1 MKVFGVF
8 MPYHKNEI
16 LDSCYEGYD
25 ELPSYPR
32 ESRRVRVFTD
42 KLIQMEVYANTMC
55 PASQIFDCEEE
66 NIDKTVEKLNN
77 QFDDENWLEKNVYPF
92 I

>member
-8 MPYHKNEI
+8 LPYHKDEI
-16 LDSCYEGYD
+16 LGSYYGGYE

-32 ESRRVRVFTD
+32 KYRRIRVFTD
-42 KLIQMEVYANTMC
+42 RSTQMEAYANTMC
-55 PASQIFDCEEE
+55 PASQIFECEEE
-66 NIDKTVEKLNN
+66 NIDKTVEKLNK
-77 QFDDENWLEKNVYPF
+77 QFDDENWLEKNIYPF

>member
-1 MKVFGVF
+1 
-8 MPYHKNEI
+8 
-16 LDSCYEGYD
+16 
-25 ELPSYPR
+25 
-32 ESRRVRVFTD
+32 
-42 KLIQMEVYANTMC
+42 MC

>member
-16 LDSCYEGYD
+16 LDSYYKGYD
-25 ELPSYPR
+25 KLPSYPR
-32 ESRRVRVFTD
+32 EYRRVRVFTD

-55 PASQIFDCEEE
+55 PASQIFECEEE
-66 NIDKTVEKLNN
+66 DIDKAIEKLNN